1 MQGSVSERSHLFS
14 FSTRQDDFHKVH
26 TDMYKIYMRIN
37 IRFNRFK
44 YIGKNRSVNTIQSW
58 QFTSRMIR
66 ISNIIKRTR
75 LHLIYIISLK
85 ENMILE
91 ENTRV
96 YFTLFFRFS
105 IRREDF
111 RI

>member
-44 YIGKNRSVNTIQSW
+44 YIEKKQ
-58 QFTSRMIR
+58 
-66 ISNIIKRTR
+66 KC
-75 LHLIYIISLK
+75 
-85 ENMILE
+85 
-91 ENTRV
+91 
-96 YFTLFFRFS
+96 
-105 IRREDF
+105 
-111 RI
+111 